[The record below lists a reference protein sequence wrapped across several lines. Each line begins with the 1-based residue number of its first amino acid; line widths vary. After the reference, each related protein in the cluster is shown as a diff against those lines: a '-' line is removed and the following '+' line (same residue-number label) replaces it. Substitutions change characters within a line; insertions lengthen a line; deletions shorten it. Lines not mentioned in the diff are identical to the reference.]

1 MARFR
6 IGFCTIIHIMTEF
19 FSYGFINNALL
30 TALIGSISCGLIG
43 TYIVSKRLVFITGG
57 ITHASFGGLGIGY
70 FLGIPPLI
78 GAGVFG
84 AIAAVIVEYLSSKGK
99 IRVDSAIAMAW
110 SFGMAVGIIFIFLSP
125 GYAPNLMSYLFGSI
139 LTVSRI
145 DIWIM
150 LSLMCVIIIIFS
162 LFSRQIQF
170 IAFDNN
176 YARSQ
181 GVNVDLWN
189 YILIILVALTA
200 VLYILVAGI
209 ILVLSL
215 LTIPQNLAMLI
226 TNNFKRI
233 LGYSILFG
241 FIGSISG
248 LVMAWFL
255 NIPSGA
261 AIIFTLVIEYLIGY
275 LIIQITRKRKKT

>member
-1 MARFR
+1 M
-6 IGFCTIIHIMTEF
+6 IEF

-70 FLGIPPLI
+70 FLGIPPLL
-78 GAGVFG
+78 GAGIFG
-84 AIAAVIVEYLSSKGK
+84 SLAALIVEYLSGK
-99 IRVDSAIAMAW
+99 NKVRVDSAIAMAW
-110 SFGMAVGIIFIFLSP
+110 SFGMAIGIIFIFITP

-139 LTVSRI
+139 LTVSRV

-150 LSLMCVIIIIFS
+150 LVLMVMILTMFL
-162 LFSRQIQF
+162 LFFRQIQF
-170 IAFDNN
+170 IAFDSD

-181 GVNVDLWN
+181 GVNVNLLN

-200 VLYILVAGI
+200 VLYIRVAGI

-215 LTIPQNLAMLI
+215 LTVPQNMAMLF
-226 TNNFKRI
+226 TNKFKKI
-233 LGYSILFG
+233 LYLSIIFG
-241 FIGSISG
+241 FIGSVSG
-248 LVMAWFL
+248 LIMAWFL
-255 NIPSGA
+255 DIPSGA
-261 AIIFTLVIEYLIGY
+261 AIIFTLVLEYIIGS
-275 LIIQITRKRKKT
+275 IIVKLRNLHKRRLKIS